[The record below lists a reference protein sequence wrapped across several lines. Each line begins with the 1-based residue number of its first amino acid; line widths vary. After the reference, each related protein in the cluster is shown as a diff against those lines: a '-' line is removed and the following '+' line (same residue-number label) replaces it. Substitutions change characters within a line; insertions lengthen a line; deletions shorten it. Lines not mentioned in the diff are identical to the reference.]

1 MATKRMKKMKQGAV
15 IHVFRL
21 TIALLFAAML
31 FNSCQFT
38 EQQLITPI
46 EAVPSTSPV
55 FVKINDMSSF
65 PQLFSKQNKWWAEL
79 GKLEAIKNLDNSI
92 LSLDSAYNSN
102 EELKLFCQKKE
113 IIVSFS
119 SSATQNIETMAII
132 PIALSGEQKKANN
145 FFNSLSKTK
154 NINVSKRKF
163 GRNKIYE
170 AKSAEGNL
178 LFLYTFSHKLLLISK
193 TPRLIEEALTQIEK
207 SDREADRSL
216 MPLLKTTNNQ
226 AQANLFVNHQL
237 ASEIFA
243 PVISE
248 EMAIQ
253 TEKLSSYAAWTE
265 LDITIKEDKIL
276 LSGFTNGNA
285 QSNFFVTLLQ
295 GQEPGISKIESVLP
309 SNTTFFS
316 GYYLSDISAFFSG
329 LSKYKS
335 QDVNAAPV
343 ISPMQQLFIE
353 IFDGE
358 MARATFAPDISPS
371 KLGTLFAIKTKSG
384 SYALGKLNQ
393 HFEKQGLYEKEFVVD
408 NQTKYIFYRS
418 PVVNLTNILFGNM
431 FAETPTVWY
440 TSYGNYLLFSDSFS
454 GLGEIIMSNIL
465 GETLLADASY
475 NKFQSSLSSKN
486 NYYFYCNT
494 SNFFDHAQLFF
505 NEKISSEIKA
515 QDDFRKFTHFAW
527 QTSSSGDMAYNNS
540 SIVYDENIRLKPQT
554 VWQSRLAAP
563 LAKRPYIIE
572 DKNDTQNRLLVL
584 VDTLNNLYLMNSVG
598 RIVWQMN
605 TGAQILGEFSL
616 VELGKNKDTHLV
628 FNTKEKI
635 FMIDKDGKSAK
646 NFPVLFKMTATNGVS
661 VFDYENNR
669 NYRFFF
675 ACEDQRVYAYDIEG
689 KPVEGWNPPKTDHP
703 INKEVQHIVVEGKD
717 YIIVSDLMKDY
728 IFDRKGNVRV
738 PTNFVYRHS
747 FLNEVYLEKRTKNN
761 EPRLVTTDSEGIVH
775 YTYLN
780 GKHEK
785 KSINNLDDSHFFVAT
800 NINADIEPEYIFT
813 QGNQLFVTNINGDS
827 LFRIPFSGQSLLK
840 PFIYT
845 FSEKEKKI
853 GITDPQANKVYLFN
867 SNGSLY
873 KGFPLDGNTNFN
885 IGISKGQPT
894 RFNLYVGSPDGNLY
908 NYLIE

>member
-1 MATKRMKKMKQGAV
+1 MKKMKQGAV
-15 IHVFRL
+15 IHVFRQ

-38 EQQLITPI
+38 EQQMITPI
-46 EAVPSTSPV
+46 EAVPATSPV
-55 FVKINDMSSF
+55 FVKINDISSF

-79 GKLEAIKNLDNSI
+79 CKLEAIKNLDNSI

-102 EELKLFCQKKE
+102 QELKLFCQKKE
-113 IIVSFS
+113 IIVTFS
-119 SSATQNIETMAII
+119 PSSTQNIETMAII
-132 PIALSGEQKKANN
+132 PVALSGEQKKANS
-145 FFNSLSKTK
+145 FFNRLSNTN
-154 NINVSKRKF
+154 NITISKRKF

-170 AKSAEGNL
+170 AKSTEGNL

-193 TPRLIEEALTQIEK
+193 TPRLIEEALLHIENP
-207 SDREADRSL
+207 DRKTDSSL

-237 ASEIFA
+237 ASEIFSS
-243 PVISE
+243 VLSE

-253 TEKLSSYAAWTE
+253 TAKLSSYAAWTE

-309 SNTTFFS
+309 SNITYFS
-316 GYYLSDISAFFSG
+316 SYYLSDISAFFSG

-335 QDVNAAPV
+335 QDENAAPI

-393 HFEKQGLYEKEFVVD
+393 HFEKQGLYEKEFIVD

-418 PVVNLTNILFGNM
+418 PIVNLTNILFGNM
-431 FAETPTVWY
+431 FTETPTVWY
-440 TSYGNYLLFSDSFS
+440 TSYGNYLLFADSFS
-454 GLGEIIMSNIL
+454 GLGKVIMSNIL
-465 GETLLADASY
+465 GETLLADVNY

-486 NYYFYCNT
+486 NYYFCCNT

-505 NEKISSEIKA
+505 NENISSEIKTH
-515 QDDFRKFTHFAW
+515 DDFRKFTHFAW

-540 SIVYDENIRLKPQT
+540 SIVYDENITFKPQT

-584 VDTLNNLYLMNSVG
+584 ADTLNNLYLMNNVG

-605 TGAQILGEFSL
+605 TGAQILSEFSL
-616 VELGKNKDTHLV
+616 IEIGKNKDIHLV
-628 FNTKEKI
+628 FNTKEKMFI
-635 FMIDKDGKSAK
+635 LDKDGKAAK
-646 NFPVLFKMTATNGVS
+646 NFPVLFKITATNGVS

-669 NYRFFF
+669 TYRFFF
-675 ACEDQRVYAYDIEG
+675 ACEDQRIYAYDIEG
-689 KPVEGWNPPKTDHP
+689 KSVEGWNPPKTDHP
-703 INKEVQHIVVEGKD
+703 INKAVQHIAVEGKD

-747 FLNEVYLEKRTKNN
+747 FLNEVYLEKRTKKN
-761 EPRLVTTDSEGIVH
+761 EPRLVTTDSEGNIH
-775 YTYLN
+775 YTYFN
-780 GKHEK
+780 GKHENKSFK
-785 KSINNLDDSHFFVAT
+785 KLDNNSFFVAA
-800 NINADIEPEYIFT
+800 NINADVEPEYIFA
-813 QGNQLFVTNINGDS
+813 QGNQLFATNINGDS
-827 LFRIPFSGQSLLK
+827 LFSIAFNGQSLLK

-853 GITDPQANKVYLFN
+853 GVTDPQSNKVYLFN
-867 SNGSLY
+867 SDGSLH
-873 KGFPLDGNTNFN
+873 KGFPLEGNTNFN
-885 IGISKGQPT
+885 IGMTKGQT
-894 RFNLYVGSPDGNLY
+894 NRFNVYVGSPDGNLY

>member
-1 MATKRMKKMKQGAV
+1 MKKMKQGAV
-15 IHVFRL
+15 IHVFRQ

-38 EQQLITPI
+38 EQQMITPI
-46 EAVPSTSPV
+46 EAVPATSPV
-55 FVKINDMSSF
+55 FVKINDISSF

-79 GKLEAIKNLDNSI
+79 CKLEAIKNLDNSI

-102 EELKLFCQKKE
+102 QELKLFCQKKE
-113 IIVSFS
+113 IIVTFS
-119 SSATQNIETMAII
+119 PSSTQNIETMAII
-132 PIALSGEQKKANN
+132 PVALSGEQKKANS
-145 FFNSLSKTK
+145 FFNRLSNTN
-154 NINVSKRKF
+154 NITISKRKF

-170 AKSAEGNL
+170 AKSTEGNL

-193 TPRLIEEALTQIEK
+193 TPRLIEEALLHIENP
-207 SDREADRSL
+207 DRKTDSSL

-237 ASEIFA
+237 ASEIFSS
-243 PVISE
+243 VLSE

-253 TEKLSSYAAWTE
+253 TAKLSSYAAWTE

-309 SNTTFFS
+309 SNITYFS
-316 GYYLSDISAFFSG
+316 SYYLSDISAFFSG

-335 QDVNAAPV
+335 QDENAAPI

-393 HFEKQGLYEKEFVVD
+393 HFEKQGLYEKEFIVD

-418 PVVNLTNILFGNM
+418 PIVNLTNILFGNM
-431 FAETPTVWY
+431 FTETPTVWY
-440 TSYGNYLLFSDSFS
+440 TSYGNYLLFADSFS
-454 GLGEIIMSNIL
+454 GLGKVIMSNIL
-465 GETLLADASY
+465 GETLLADVNY

-505 NEKISSEIKA
+505 NENISSEIKTH
-515 QDDFRKFTHFAW
+515 DDFRKFTHFAW

-540 SIVYDENIRLKPQT
+540 SIVYDENITFKPQT

-584 VDTLNNLYLMNSVG
+584 ADTLNNLYLMNNVG

-605 TGAQILGEFSL
+605 TGAQILSEFSL
-616 VELGKNKDTHLV
+616 IEIGKNKDIHLV
-628 FNTKEKI
+628 FNTKEKMFI
-635 FMIDKDGKSAK
+635 LDKDGKAAK
-646 NFPVLFKMTATNGVS
+646 NFPVLFKITATNGVS

-669 NYRFFF
+669 TYRFFF
-675 ACEDQRVYAYDIEG
+675 ACEDQRIYAYDIEG
-689 KPVEGWNPPKTDHP
+689 KSVEGWNPPKTDHP
-703 INKEVQHIVVEGKD
+703 INKAVQHIAVEGKD

-761 EPRLVTTDSEGIVH
+761 EPRLVTTDSEGNIH
-775 YTYLN
+775 YTYFN
-780 GKHEK
+780 GKHENKSFK
-785 KSINNLDDSHFFVAT
+785 KLDNNSFFVAA
-800 NINADIEPEYIFT
+800 NINADVEPEYIFA
-813 QGNQLFVTNINGDS
+813 QGNQLFATNINGDS
-827 LFRIPFSGQSLLK
+827 LFSIAFNGQSLLK

-853 GITDPQANKVYLFN
+853 GVTDPQSNKVYLFN
-867 SNGSLY
+867 SDGSLH
-873 KGFPLDGNTNFN
+873 KGFPLEGNTNFN
-885 IGISKGQPT
+885 IGMTKGQT
-894 RFNLYVGSPDGNLY
+894 NRFNVYVGSPDGNLY

>member
-1 MATKRMKKMKQGAV
+1 MKKMKQGAV
-15 IHVFRL
+15 IHVFRQ

-38 EQQLITPI
+38 EQQMITPI
-46 EAVPSTSPV
+46 EAVPATSPV
-55 FVKINDMSSF
+55 FVKINDISSF

-79 GKLEAIKNLDNSI
+79 CKLEAIKNLDNSI

-102 EELKLFCQKKE
+102 QELKLFCQKKE
-113 IIVSFS
+113 IIVTFS
-119 SSATQNIETMAII
+119 PSSTQNIETMAII
-132 PIALSGEQKKANN
+132 PVALSGEQKKANS
-145 FFNSLSKTK
+145 FFNRLSNTN
-154 NINVSKRKF
+154 NITISKRKF

-170 AKSAEGNL
+170 AKSTEGNL

-193 TPRLIEEALTQIEK
+193 TPRLIEEALLHIENP
-207 SDREADRSL
+207 DRKTDSSL

-237 ASEIFA
+237 DSEIFSS
-243 PVISE
+243 VLSE

-253 TEKLSSYAAWTE
+253 TAKLSSYAAWTE

-309 SNTTFFS
+309 SNITYFS
-316 GYYLSDISAFFSG
+316 SYYLSDISAFFSG

-335 QDVNAAPV
+335 QDENAAPI

-393 HFEKQGLYEKEFVVD
+393 HFEKQGLYEKEFIVD

-418 PVVNLTNILFGNM
+418 PIVNLTNILFGNM
-431 FAETPTVWY
+431 FTETPTVWY
-440 TSYGNYLLFSDSFS
+440 TSYGNYLLFADSFS
-454 GLGEIIMSNIL
+454 GLGKVIMSNIL
-465 GETLLADASY
+465 GETLLADVNY

-486 NYYFYCNT
+486 NYYFCCNT

-505 NEKISSEIKA
+505 NENISSEIKTH
-515 QDDFRKFTHFAW
+515 DDFRKFTHFAW

-540 SIVYDENIRLKPQT
+540 SIVYDENITFKPQT

-584 VDTLNNLYLMNSVG
+584 ADTLNNLYLMNNVG

-605 TGAQILGEFSL
+605 TGAQILSEFSL
-616 VELGKNKDTHLV
+616 IEIGKNKDIHLV
-628 FNTKEKI
+628 FNTKEKMFI
-635 FMIDKDGKSAK
+635 LDKDGKAAK
-646 NFPVLFKMTATNGVS
+646 NFPVLFKITATNGVS

-669 NYRFFF
+669 TYRFFF
-675 ACEDQRVYAYDIEG
+675 ACEDQRIYAYDIEG
-689 KPVEGWNPPKTDHP
+689 KSVEGWNPPKTDHP
-703 INKEVQHIVVEGKD
+703 INKAVQHIAVEGKD

-747 FLNEVYLEKRTKNN
+747 FLNEVYLEKRTKKN
-761 EPRLVTTDSEGIVH
+761 EPRLVTTDSEGNIH
-775 YTYLN
+775 YTYFN
-780 GKHEK
+780 GKHENKSFK
-785 KSINNLDDSHFFVAT
+785 KLDNNSFFVAA
-800 NINADIEPEYIFT
+800 NINADVEPEYIFA
-813 QGNQLFVTNINGDS
+813 QGNQLFATNINGDS
-827 LFRIPFSGQSLLK
+827 LFSIAFNGQSLLK

-853 GITDPQANKVYLFN
+853 GVTDPQSNKVYLFN
-867 SNGSLY
+867 SDGSLH
-873 KGFPLDGNTNFN
+873 KGFPLEGNTNFN
-885 IGISKGQPT
+885 IGMTKGQT
-894 RFNLYVGSPDGNLY
+894 NRFNVYVGSPDGNLY